1 MTSCVVVC
9 ACLCFLFDDICC
21 DGVTFDRYFQLWLMV
36 LVFYSAWVSPFEFGF
51 IENPRGAL
59 LAADNVV
66 NGFFGIDI
74 ILTFFVA
81 YLDPKTFLMVD
92 NYKRIALRYDP
103 KSEL

>member
-1 MTSCVVVC
+1 MSGVGAC
-9 ACLCFLFDDICC
+9 ACFPCDDICC
-21 DGVTFDRYFQLWLMV
+21 CGVLSDRYFQLWLIV

-51 IENPRGAL
+51 IENPRGGL

-81 YLDPKTFLMVD
+81 YLDPRTFLMVD

-103 KSEL
+103 TSEL